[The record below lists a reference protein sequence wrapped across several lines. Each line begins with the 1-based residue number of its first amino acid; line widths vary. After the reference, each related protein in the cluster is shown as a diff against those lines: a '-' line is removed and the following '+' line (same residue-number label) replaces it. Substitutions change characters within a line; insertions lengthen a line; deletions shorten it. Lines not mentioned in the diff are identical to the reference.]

1 MEKFCSPHLRRVA
14 KKVPATHGVN
24 GEMFC
29 ADCYTGKSIAE
40 GESHGYA
47 LDERKAVRVCLSGA
61 QALGWEIGKHHRKI
75 HHRAPKKPRRFRAWK
90 RRRTVCQRVE
100 TR

>member
-14 KKVPATHGVN
+14 KKVPATHEVD
-24 GEMFC
+24 GEPFC
-29 ADCYTGKSIAE
+29 EDCYTGKSISE
-40 GESHGYA
+40 GESCGQA
-47 LDERKAVRVCLSGA
+47 PDERKVSGA
-61 QALGWEIGKHHRKI
+61 QALGWEIGKHYRGK
-75 HHRAPKKPRRFRAWK
+75 RYRRPAKPRRYRAWK